1 MYCNS
6 HTLFDSTLL
15 LMQGHC
21 SVTIDEAIY
30 IQGRYMKEMKFIG
43 FSVSFV
49 MIHGKELLLGD
60 KGMLFKHEFHFDLQ
74 QIHRK
79 QFKTVSSCSAFV
91 SYS

>member
-1 MYCNS
+1 MK
-6 HTLFDSTLL
+6 
-15 LMQGHC
+15 Q
-21 SVTIDEAIY
+21 Y

-49 MIHGKELLLGD
+49 MIHDKELLLGD